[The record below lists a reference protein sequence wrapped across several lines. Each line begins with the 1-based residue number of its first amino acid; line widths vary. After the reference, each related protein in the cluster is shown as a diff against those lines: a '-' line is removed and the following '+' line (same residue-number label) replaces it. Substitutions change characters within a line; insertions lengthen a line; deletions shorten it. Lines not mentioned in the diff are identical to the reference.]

1 MGTIN
6 QRNAAQLLFSL
17 RSPVFETLDDLGQE
31 LVHAARANAGEIMR
45 NFSGNTDAL
54 LEAIDYEIIQTGF
67 LLELRV
73 GIHDE
78 GPITRYLADKEDR
91 EHSWLQPALDEVRG

>member
-1 MGTIN
+1 MGHIN
-6 QRNAAQLLFSL
+6 QRNMNTLLFSL
-17 RSPVFETLDDLGQE
+17 RNPVYEKLDDLGQE
-31 LVHAARANAGEIMR
+31 LVQLAQQNVGEIMR
-45 NFSGNTDAL
+45 NYSGNTEL
-54 LEAIDYEIIQTGF
+54 LLGAIDYEIIEAGF

-91 EHSWLQPALDEVRG
+91 EHSWLQPALDQVRG